1 MIWHL
6 GLGSNQG
13 DRLAYLRDAVSAL
26 QAHGFKLCAASSVFE
41 TSPVGCPPGTPAFL
55 NAVVA
60 CATGLEPTQVLHTAL
75 QIEQQ
80 LGRVRNATAVD
91 RTLDIDLLCC
101 GDRIC
106 DEVAVSLPHPRLHER
121 LFVLEPLCQLA
132 PELVHPRLR
141 KSMAALLAARRITS
155 TETVRLFA
163 PSTVLT
169 EHA

>member
-13 DRLAYLRDAVSAL
+13 DRLAHLRDAVSAL
-26 QAHGFKLCAASSVFE
+26 QAHGFRLCAASSVFE

-60 CATGLEPTQVLHTAL
+60 CAAEREPTEVMHTAL
-75 QIEQQ
+75 TIEQQ
-80 LGRVRNATAVD
+80 YGRVRSATTVD

-101 GDRIC
+101 GARIC
-106 DEVAVSLPHPRLHER
+106 NEPAVTLPHPRLHER

-132 PELVHPRLR
+132 AQLVHPRLQ
-141 KSMAALLAARRITS
+141 KPMAALLAARRTTS